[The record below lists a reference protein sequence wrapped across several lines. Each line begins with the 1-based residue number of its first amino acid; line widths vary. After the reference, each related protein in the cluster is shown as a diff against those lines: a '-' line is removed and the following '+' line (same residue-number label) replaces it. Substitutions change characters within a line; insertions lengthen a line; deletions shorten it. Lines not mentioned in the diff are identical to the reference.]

1 VDVDVQEARRRL
13 SAAVFGNRAVADVI
27 SAINRL
33 TAQGDPLVTTRTVA
47 NAANLGDSVVRPV
60 MLRLDAAGLLQ
71 AQPRTSGPRS
81 TLHYQVQRG
90 ELWTALHSLVEA
102 FSA

>member
-1 VDVDVQEARRRL
+1 MEAEALEARRKL
-13 SAAVFGNRAVADVI
+13 SAALFGNRALAEVI
-27 SAINRL
+27 SAINHL

-47 NAANLGDSVVRPV
+47 TAANLGDSVVRPV
-60 MLRLDAAGLLQ
+60 MLRLDAAGLIE

-90 ELWTALHSLVEA
+90 ELWSALHALVEA
-102 FSA
+102 LAA